1 MVDVPVAQV
10 VLDSWCRRE
19 GDSRDLTAASVE
31 KSLSPGGPG
40 SSPWWRW
47 DEGDFLGPC
56 TQVQG
61 RGPCPQGHGPHN

>member
-1 MVDVPVAQV
+1 MSLLQV

-19 GDSRDLTAASVE
+19 GDSRDLTAAAVE
-31 KSLSPGGPG
+31 KSLAPGGPG

-47 DEGDFLGPC
+47 DEGDVLGPC

-61 RGPCPQGHGPHN
+61 WGSCPQGHGPHN